1 MRLKTFENVSREI
14 DIEKLSKH
22 YTSEKINM
30 CEDIIQNI
38 KDILIDL
45 KDSSIEIFTYVD
57 YTPFTWILKNE
68 NPEIFVDIQVK
79 DSDMIDKK
87 VKSEVEGTYNHI
99 LNYLNSSGEN
109 IEIEEFITD
118 DKSSVIRDSGSYVS
132 LGLSIKIK

>member
-22 YTSEKINM
+22 YTSEKIDM

-68 NPEIFVDIQVK
+68 SPEIFVDIQVK
-79 DSDMIDKK
+79 DSDMIDEK

-99 LNYLNSSGEN
+99 LNYLNSSNEN

-118 DKSSVIRDSGSYVS
+118 NKSSVIRDSGSYVS

>member
-22 YTSEKINM
+22 YTSEKIDM

>member
-22 YTSEKINM
+22 YTSEKIDM

-79 DSDMIDKK
+79 DSDMIDEK

-99 LNYLNSSGEN
+99 LNYLNSSNEN

-118 DKSSVIRDSGSYVS
+118 NKSSVIRDSGSYVS